1 MKGDNMKHK
10 RLPNIPYIVGAGI
23 LLALLLAVAYAG
35 AQDEPEV
42 ANGWGCTYLPVIFG
56 TLPDDTPNLPGEPA
70 IIPVTGLAVCRGVNI
85 GDPQQPTPESTA
97 TAEATPEATA
107 TVEPTATATIEP
119 TATVG
124 VTITVTP
131 EATAT
136 PCIDDDDIG
145 TMGGGHDDDCDD
157 DDSIGA
163 MDSGYGYEVVS
174 FTSLVDGDAASV
186 SYLLGN
192 GNSVTVQFAPE
203 LLRAR
208 YGLAERFGWQEV
220 VFGDIVFRMIRED
233 RSWADG
239 TVSGIYSDWDALYD
253 DLVLAQVAALDE
265 IGQ

>member
-97 TAEATPEATA
+97 TSTVAPTPEATA
-107 TVEPTATATIEP
+107 TVEPTVTATIEP

-136 PCIDDDDIG
+136 PCIDDDDAG
-145 TMGGGHDDDCDD
+145 TLDDDCEDD
-157 DDSIGA
+157 DD
-163 MDSGYGYEVVS
+163 
-174 FTSLVDGDAASV
+174 
-186 SYLLGN
+186 
-192 GNSVTVQFAPE
+192 
-203 LLRAR
+203 
-208 YGLAERFGWQEV
+208 
-220 VFGDIVFRMIRED
+220 
-233 RSWADG
+233 
-239 TVSGIYSDWDALYD
+239 
-253 DLVLAQVAALDE
+253 
-265 IGQ
+265 